1 MSLSPDIQQEIRQ
14 LLGSSTA
21 WLFWSRAGAES
32 FVLRATHGFGG
43 RDIESLQIEWTG
55 HAELLE
61 QSLEAGKP
69 LRAEARTSATEDSTS
84 AVELIAIPFSIDQQQ
99 GVLELCF
106 TSAEAASQF
115 LRSEQLN
122 AIERQGPRWLKG
134 DSQSE
139 PSPGKAPNSLLR
151 DLNRIREVTPAA
163 ETLQACLDELVTRRV
178 ADRCAVAS
186 RSQGKTRIL
195 AVSGAASPNA
205 RSQVIRSLR
214 SFAESISFDE
224 AESPRQYA
232 SDDLSTHGLSARSAT
247 VYVLQT
253 ANEVRRPD
261 LLLITEHFQGAS
273 TSGTSEF
280 EEQLPL
286 WKLVLAGAANSHRTH
301 RHGGFWNWKS
311 GLAAVLLVA
320 AGFLPVPFS
329 ITASGELVPVERQ
342 NVYAPQQGL
351 IRGEDLELPAGGH
364 VSADDVLLRITSP
377 ELQRRVSEVEG
388 EIATVSEQIR
398 SLRNTRPGLERSP
411 GNDRTV
417 DLDVGI
423 RLAELTARLEGLQA
437 EKQLLNERVESLVV
451 RSPIDGQ
458 ILTWDAARV
467 LKDRPVERGQLLLT
481 VGDPAGAWEGI
492 VKIRDLDLQYARQNL
507 VQEGAVEMT
516 ASAESQRKW
525 TGQAVRIAGVVE
537 TDPSGRAFA
546 PAAIAVGD
554 VNSDQLRPGMRIE
567 ARFDCGTAPLFFVL
581 FRGPIET
588 LRSYLVW

>member
-1 MSLSPDIQQEIRQ
+1 
-14 LLGSSTA
+14 LL
-21 WLFWSRAGAES
+21 
-32 FVLRATHGFGG
+32 LRAAHGFGNQN
-43 RDIESLQIEWTG
+43 IESLQREWTG

-69 LRAEARTSATEDSTS
+69 LRAEARTSATDDHTST
-84 AVELIAIPFSIDQQQ
+84 VELIAVPFVTDDQQ

-106 TSAEAASQF
+106 TSPEAASQF
-115 LRSEQLN
+115 LHSEQLQQ
-122 AIERQGPRWLKG
+122 IERQGPGWLKR
-134 DSQSE
+134 STLRESSAE
-139 PSPGKAPNSLLR
+139 PAGADLLR
-151 DLNRIREVTPAA
+151 DLNRIREITPAA

-178 ADRCAVAS
+178 ADRCSIAA

-214 SFAESISFDE
+214 TFADSISPGDAESRLQFD
-224 AESPRQYA
+224 QA
-232 SDDLSTHGLSARSAT
+232 SLNAHGLSARSAT

-261 LLLITEHFQGAS
+261 WLLITEHFQGES

-280 EEQLPL
+280 EHQWPL
-286 WKLVLAGAANSHRTH
+286 WKLVLAGAAGTH
-301 RHGGFWNWKS
+301 VTRRHGFWSWRS
-311 GLAAVLLVA
+311 GLAVA
-320 AGFLPVPFS
+320 LFFVAGFIPVPFS

-342 NVYAPQQGL
+342 NVYAPEQGL
-351 IRGEDLELPAGGH
+351 IRGEDLKLPVTGA
-364 VSADDVLLRITSP
+364 VSAEEILLRITSS

-398 SLRNTRPGLERSP
+398 SLRNTRPGLERTP

-437 EKQLLNERVESLVV
+437 ERELLNKRVESLAV
-451 RSPIDGQ
+451 RSPINGQ
-458 ILTWDAARV
+458 ILTWDAERV

-481 VGDPAGAWEGI
+481 VGDPEGDWEGI
-492 VKIRDLDLQYARQNL
+492 VRIRDVDLQYARENMS
-507 VQEGAVEMT
+507 QERAVELT
-516 ASAESQRKW
+516 ASADSQRTW
-525 TGQAVRIAGVVE
+525 TGQAVRIASVVE
-537 TDPSGRAFA
+537 TEPSGRAFA

-554 VNSDQLRPGMRIE
+554 VNADQLRPGMRID

-588 LRSYLVW
+588 ARGYLPW